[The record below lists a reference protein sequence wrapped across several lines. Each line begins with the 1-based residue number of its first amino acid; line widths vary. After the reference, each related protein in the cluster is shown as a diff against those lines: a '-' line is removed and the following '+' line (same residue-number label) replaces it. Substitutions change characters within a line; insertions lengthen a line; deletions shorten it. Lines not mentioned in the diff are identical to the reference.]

1 MNVLEQLGIDTRGL
15 VQTMKPFEAWA
26 GSPIQTWEIT
36 LKMLNIG
43 ELADVAKY
51 TDNVTSMEVIYL
63 SKIFL
68 LAKSLQ
74 AINGHPVVDLEDVE
88 AYNKEHNLTGMQ
100 KLDIFGYKVLFIK
113 KLSEIVVN
121 RIAFMYDQLVDNYM
135 EQILG
140 KPLPEEL
147 RTVKVDDVDLST
159 INGNSTVNKNDEGP
173 IDESSK
179 NDATT

>member
-1 MNVLEQLGIDTRGL
+1 MNILDQLGINTRGL
-15 VQTMKPFEAWA
+15 VQTIKPFEAWA
-26 GSPIQTWEIT
+26 GSSIQTWEVT

-51 TDNVTSMEVIYL
+51 TANATPMEVIYL
-63 SKIFL
+63 SKVFL

-74 AINGHPVVDLEDVE
+74 LINNHPVADLEDIE
-88 AYNKEHNLTGMQ
+88 AYNKDHNLTGTQ

-121 RIAFMYDQLVDNYM
+121 RLAFMYDQLVDNYM

-147 RTVKVDDVDLST
+147 RTIKVDDVDLST
-159 INGNSTVNKNDEGP
+159 ADDSGIDKNTEGP

-179 NDATT
+179 DGAVT